1 MNDPAASP
9 PGVGILI
16 SGSGSNMVAL
26 VELGG
31 RPGRLFGIVTPF
43 YLFKID
49 HMRFSRSR
57 EVPLGNWDVFLNVL
71 NVETENGLRI

>member
-26 VELGG
+26 VRAMQAGEV
-31 RPGRLFGIVTPF
+31 I
-43 YLFKID
+43 
-49 HMRFSRSR
+49 RS
-57 EVPLGNWDVFLNVL
+57 VL
-71 NVETENGLRI
+71 DFN